1 MSCEYRY
8 ISLQTGGGFFMDN
21 SAVSHRDIIDEQAAQ
36 GWRYVGYIPIAFTS
50 YGGVKEIDLIFERPR
65 QA

>member
-1 MSCEYRY
+1 MGYEYQY
-8 ISLQTGGGFFMDN
+8 ISLSVGGGFFADN
-21 SAVSHRDIIDEQAAQ
+21 SAGSHRAIIDEQAAQ

-50 YGGVKEIDLIFERPR
+50 HGGQSKIDLIFERPR